1 MGDQEI
7 EQEDGSVEASEAD
20 GIADLESALSTLG
33 ERALELDEET
43 LASASEEDRAEIEA
57 ESSGDVALESATAQK
72 SRRLSPHF
80 VLAEFH
86 CHDGTPVP
94 AAALPALRRLV
105 RDVLEPMRGKFG
117 QCKVNSGYRT
127 EAYNRSVGGAKASQH
142 LYDQSPADV
151 AADLAFASGTPR
163 EWAAEADRLL
173 KGGGGV
179 GTYRTFVHTDNRPGG
194 ARWSG

>member
-1 MGDQEI
+1 MTSQET
-7 EQEDGSVEASEAD
+7 EQETATEESEAEGVAELD
-20 GIADLESALSTLG
+20 SALSTLG
-33 ERALELDEET
+33 DEALKLDEAT
-43 LASASEEDRAEIEA
+43 LAEASEEDRAEIEA
-57 ESSGDVALESATAQK
+57 ESAGDVTLESATAQR

-105 RDVLEPMRGKFG
+105 KEVLEPMRGKFG

-127 EAYNRSVGGAKASQH
+127 EAYNRSVGGASASQH

-151 AADLAFASGTPR
+151 AADVRFTSGTPQD
-163 EWAAEADRLL
+163 WAAEAERLL
-173 KGGGGV
+173 KGGGI
-179 GTYRTFVHTDNRPGG
+179 GTYSSFTHVDNRRGP
-194 ARWSG
+194 ARWTG

>member
-1 MGDQEI
+1 MTSQET
-7 EQEDGSVEASEAD
+7 EQQTATEESEAE
-20 GIADLESALSTLG
+20 GVADLDSALSTLG
-33 ERALELDEET
+33 DEAPRLDDET
-43 LASASEEDRAEIEA
+43 LAEASEEDRAEIEA
-57 ESSGDVALESATAQK
+57 ESTGDVTLESATAQR

-105 RDVLEPMRGKFG
+105 KEVLEPMRGKFG

-127 EAYNRSVGGAKASQH
+127 VAYNRRIGGASASQH

-151 AADLAFASGTPR
+151 AADLTFASGTPQ
-163 EWAAEADRLL
+163 EWASEAERLL
-173 KGGGGV
+173 KGGGGI
-179 GTYRTFVHTDNRPGG
+179 GTYASFTHVDNRRGP
-194 ARWSG
+194 ARWTG